1 MFITQSLLQFTS
13 EAEPSQSCLPF
24 TIANKKPV
32 FRWWDGDA
40 INNLANLP
48 DDYLHSFLLLI
59 QHNPISFKRTVW
71 GKWISLKGREENYDN
86 KEIFVMMLVSKY
98 SDQNYYISSLWRILS
113 PSKQSSL
120 LSMLKIALWKLPTH
134 FMFKMFFN

>member
-1 MFITQSLLQFTS
+1 MFIIQSLLQFTS

-32 FRWWDGDA
+32 FRWWDGDV

-59 QHNPISFKRTVW
+59 QQNPISFK
-71 GKWISLKGREENYDN
+71 ENSVGEVDIFKR
-86 KEIFVMMLVSKY
+86 KE
-98 SDQNYYISSLWRILS
+98 R
-113 PSKQSSL
+113 
-120 LSMLKIALWKLPTH
+120 KLD
-134 FMFKMFFN
+134 